1 MSVAGGRLVCVGGG
15 GACNVLRL
23 HLPAGFLLLAGQLP
37 LSEHSSVPCARND
50 GRRTLQA
57 PALHTP
63 LTTTSTPPLPAA
75 ALLLCSYR
83 TTIRVWDIKSVI
95 DGTGAPV
102 VTAVWDMNALAPS
115 ASGINAQ
122 GLMSVRWTGKASGS
136 MAVGPDVRGA

>member
-1 MSVAGGRLVCVGGG
+1 MCS
-15 GACNVLRL
+15 
-23 HLPAGFLLLAGQLP
+23 Q
-37 LSEHSSVPCARND
+37 
-50 GRRTLQA
+50 RRASQA

-63 LTTTSTPPLPAA
+63 PTTTSTPPLPAA